1 MLSHARHRELA
12 AFSLAVSLAVLP
24 AAGCARRAAA
34 PIRPLRVALYDDP
47 LTLDPHLRNE
57 LLTFSVLKNLY
68 EALTAFDAGTKIGPA
83 LAESWENPNE
93 LTWVFHLRSAVHFH
107 DGREFTAR
115 DVVWSFD
122 RARNLPRSNVSNYL
136 VAIDKVTA
144 LDPHTVQITTLRP
157 YPILLNKLAFVLIVP
172 AGSPSEIHQ
181 PVGTGPYRLSAYEP
195 GKRIELAAFERY
207 WGGVPPERRVE
218 LLPITSSRERV
229 QRLLAGELDVVQ
241 EPQLADLTH
250 IAASPGCR
258 VIEQDSLGVVYL
270 SLRRDRRP
278 FDDLRV
284 RRAIDLALDRGS
296 LVREGLNGEGVP
308 VGQMV
313 GRNVFGYA
321 ADLRPPVRDLPQAR
335 RLLAEAGFPGGIDLD
350 LHTRSGRHAEAEALR
365 RQLLAAGIRLRL
377 IERPWAEIFQH
388 ILAGDVD
395 FYLGGWFCLSGDA
408 SDLFDSLVHSREGTP
423 GYGASNFNHYVNP
436 ALDTVVEQSAS
447 TLDLLT
453 RRAQLQRCMRLLM
466 DDLAFIPLY
475 SPFVVF
481 GARDDIEWQLRRD
494 GLILANTIRRRPA
507 GE

>member
-1 MLSHARHRELA
+1 
-12 AFSLAVSLAVLP
+12 
-24 AAGCARRAAA
+24 
-34 PIRPLRVALYDDP
+34 
-47 LTLDPHLRNE
+47 
-57 LLTFSVLKNLY
+57 
-68 EALTAFDAGTKIGPA
+68 
-83 LAESWENPNE
+83 
-93 LTWVFHLRSAVHFH
+93 
-107 DGREFTAR
+107 
-115 DVVWSFD
+115 
-122 RARNLPRSNVSNYL
+122 
-136 VAIDKVTA
+136 
-144 LDPHTVQITTLRP
+144 
-157 YPILLNKLAFVLIVP
+157 
-172 AGSPSEIHQ
+172 
-181 PVGTGPYRLSAYEP
+181 
-195 GKRIELAAFERY
+195 
-207 WGGVPPERRVE
+207 
-218 LLPITSSRERV
+218 
-229 QRLLAGELDVVQ
+229 
-241 EPQLADLTH
+241 
-250 IAASPGCR
+250 
-258 VIEQDSLGVVYL
+258 
-270 SLRRDRRP
+270 
-278 FDDLRV
+278 V

-296 LVREGLNGEGVP
+296 LVREGLNGEAVP

-321 ADLRPPVRDLPQAR
+321 ADLRPPIRDLPQAR

-377 IERPWAEIFQH
+377 IERPWAELFPR
-388 ILAGDVD
+388 ILAGDID

-481 GARDDIEWQLRRD
+481 GARDNIEWQLRRD